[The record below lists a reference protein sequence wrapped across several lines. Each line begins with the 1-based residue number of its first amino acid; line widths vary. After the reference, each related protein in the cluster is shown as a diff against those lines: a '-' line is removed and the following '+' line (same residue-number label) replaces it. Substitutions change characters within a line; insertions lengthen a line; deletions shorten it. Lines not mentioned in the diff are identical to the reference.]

1 MDLNPDG
8 SFAVVSGNINQQ
20 GTWRREGNT
29 IIDETDMGVEYLSIK
44 KLTKNTLVVTGMLNG
59 QSIKMTYKK

>member
-44 KLTKNTLVVTGMLNG
+44 KLTKKYIGCDW
-59 QSIKMTYKK
+59 YA